1 MNKLAPIVA
10 LSGTWI
16 AAHRRPLGA
25 AFATLL
31 GGFAVTAF
39 GVAPLLPDPSDLPQR
54 VVVDELQPQGLRSQ
68 LDALAEHD
76 LALSRTELTR
86 AGDTVDALLRRL
98 GVADASA
105 AAFLRSDPI
114 ARRLVDGKPAL
125 YVCRNSI
132 CRPPIVDAAAFDP

>member
-54 VVVDELQPQGLRSQ
+54 VVVDMSGLEFLSSLPLGELVAMSRAVKLHGGRVVIAGARPAVR
-68 LDALAEHD
+68 EM
-76 LALSRTELTR
+76 LSHVRI
-86 AGDTVDALLRRL
+86 DQIMPC
-98 GVADASA
+98 
-105 AAFLRSDPI
+105 F
-114 ARRLVDGKPAL
+114 DG
-125 YVCRNSI
+125 
-132 CRPPIVDAAAFDP
+132 VDAALSAP